1 MQAYNGNAV
10 VVDVCSLVQFLFQ
23 LGMFGLRPVDG
34 GQRCFAIEEQ
44 PTGMHSRNTTGV
56 QRRLVDALG
65 NHGDF
70 VQRGR
75 VEIVLL
81 LLRDLLLEEIAAS
94 IRGARGISA
103 NGWSRSGVG
112 HASNNGPRPA
122 DELSNC
128 LRRGPLANRVPSCR
142 LTRLVAEWVS
152 GRFSWAAEKVG
163 LGFWLALAHGWNAA
177 LDTVLD
183 VWLHSLQEVHDEKKN
198 DAWNGATDL
207 GALHLTY
214 TISYAI
220 YYYSLCRQDTE
231 TTAGVS
237 RVIS

>member
-10 VVDVCSLVQFLFQ
+10 IVDVCSLVQFLFQ

-34 GQRCFAIEEQ
+34 GQQCLAIEEQ
-44 PTGMHSRNTTGV
+44 ATGMHSRNTTGV

-81 LLRDLLLEEIAAS
+81 LLRKLLLKEIAAS
-94 IRGARGISA
+94 IRRARSISS
-103 NGWSRSGVG
+103 NRSRSGVR

-128 LRRGPLANRVPSCR
+128 LRRDLSPIACR
-142 LTRLVAEWVS
+142 AV
-152 GRFSWAAEKVG
+152 
-163 LGFWLALAHGWNAA
+163 
-177 LDTVLD
+177 D
-183 VWLHSLQEVHDEKKN
+183 
-198 DAWNGATDL
+198 
-207 GALHLTY
+207 
-214 TISYAI
+214 
-220 YYYSLCRQDTE
+220 
-231 TTAGVS
+231 
-237 RVIS
+237 